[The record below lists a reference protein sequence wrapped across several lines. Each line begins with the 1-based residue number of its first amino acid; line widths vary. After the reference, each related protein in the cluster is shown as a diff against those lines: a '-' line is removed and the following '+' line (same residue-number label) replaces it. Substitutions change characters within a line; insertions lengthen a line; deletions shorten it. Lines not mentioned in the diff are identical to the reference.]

1 MEKIDPAFYT
11 ATGYKAL
18 KDSGITE
25 SMEDYLEMICRDCRE
40 NGYIRINT
48 LSQRLHVKPSSASK
62 MAAHLREAGLIEF
75 EKYGIIRPSEAGW
88 RLGGYLLHRHQVL
101 ADFFAILNRDDNQLE
116 QVEQIEHFIERK
128 TISNLELLNHFLKD
142 NEIYQM
148 YLDKMTCIKG
158 KDSLK

>member
-1 MEKIDPAFYT
+1 MEKKEPDFYT
-11 ATGYKAL
+11 PAGYNAL

-62 MAAHLREAGLIEF
+62 MAVHLREAGLIEF
-75 EKYGIIRPSEAGW
+75 KKYGIIRPSEEGW

-101 ADFFAILNRDDNQLE
+101 ADFFAILNRDSDQLE
-116 QVEQIEHFIERK
+116 QVEQVEHFMERR

-142 NEIYQM
+142 NEIYRM
-148 YLDKMTCIKG
+148 YLDKMG
-158 KDSLK
+158 RFQGR

>member
-1 MEKIDPAFYT
+1 MANPNPEFYT
-11 ATGYKAL
+11 VTGYKAL

-40 NGYIRINT
+40 HGYIRINT

-75 EKYGIIRPSEAGW
+75 ERYGIIRPSEAGS

-101 ADFFAILNRDDNQLE
+101 ADFFAILNRDGDQLE
-116 QVEQIEHFIERK
+116 QVEQVEHYMERR
-128 TISNLELLNHFLKD
+128 TIANLELLNHFLDD

-148 YLDKMTCIKG
+148 YLDKMARL
-158 KDSLK
+158 KDKE